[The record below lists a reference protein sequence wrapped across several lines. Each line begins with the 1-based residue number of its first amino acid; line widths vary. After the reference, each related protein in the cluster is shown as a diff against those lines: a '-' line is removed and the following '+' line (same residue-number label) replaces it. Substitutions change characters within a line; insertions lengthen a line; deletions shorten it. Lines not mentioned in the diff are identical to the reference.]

1 MLILLLPLICLS
13 QSNHAAGGMLGTEM
27 LTLKQGNQHSIFM
40 PVLSQTDESMV
51 KNEWLMQIS
60 NPFLING
67 LNRLHIQWN
76 RELER
81 AALGMVGHLQT
92 GGPISRFNLSAN
104 YTQPIMPT
112 MRIGLA
118 MGGNLMRWK
127 GYEGHM
133 NGWVRGK
140 GIYRINEK
148 TSWGNVFGIEV
159 MKGEKGFQISKYWST
174 QMGQKINKDL
184 FMGLMLE
191 KQDGIDA
198 TMEMILEWRLIK
210 QTILLG
216 GFNLSNGSLMLGWQR
231 VGQRNRKGISISNHP
246 LLGYGLELG
255 YYHAI
260 N

>member
-1 MLILLLPLICLS
+1 MLILLLPL
-13 QSNHAAGGMLGTEM
+13 QSAAQPSHVAGGMLGNEM
-27 LTLKQGNQHSIFM
+27 LSLKQGNRQSIFM
-40 PVLSQTDESMV
+40 PAMSQTDASTV
-51 KNEWLMQIS
+51 TNEWLIQVS
-60 NPFLING
+60 NPFLIHG
-67 LNRLHIQWN
+67 LSRLHLQWN
-76 RELER
+76 REFEG

-92 GGPISRFNLSAN
+92 GGPISRINFSAN
-104 YTQPIMPT
+104 YTQPIMSIL
-112 MRIGLA
+112 RVGLA

-127 GYEGHM
+127 GYDGQM
-133 NGWVRGK
+133 SWWVRGK
-140 GIYRINEK
+140 GIYRINDK
-148 TSWGNVFGIEV
+148 TSWGNVFGVEI
-159 MKGEKGFQISKYWST
+159 MKAEKGYGIRKYWST

-191 KQDGIDA
+191 KQDGTDA
-198 TMEMILEWRLIK
+198 SIEMILEWRLIK

-216 GFNLSNGSLMLGWQR
+216 GFNLSNGSSMLGWQQ